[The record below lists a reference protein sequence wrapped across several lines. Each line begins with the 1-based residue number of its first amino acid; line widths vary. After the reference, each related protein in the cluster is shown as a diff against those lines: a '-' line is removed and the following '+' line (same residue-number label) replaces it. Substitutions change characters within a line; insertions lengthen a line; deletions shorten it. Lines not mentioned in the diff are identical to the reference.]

1 MRVTAL
7 FFILL
12 CCSIS
17 YTTAQN
23 DYLVATSPSQ
33 EISSSKEE
41 LFIKENFPLQLL
53 CKWAPGMKFMFVPSQ
68 RDMFLPTLS
77 VYDTEKGTD
86 NSSLKHKILTFAGTE
101 EKIQELSNS
110 TSYTTRFIFECEG
123 GKYYYEIKNVRLE
136 EICEKNPRAYINGLV
151 YLKDVDTAKELLTG
165 KKIYIQSDMARVDD
179 ANSYS
184 GYREVP
190 IPVNTEAIVT
200 AIGVGSQA
208 YPVKIVFQD
217 SQERSYYLEVA
228 LSRTNS
234 GMDVNDFQAEKKM
247 RYFSNAI
254 SFSNKKSGNLE
265 ALKDRYMDLTVYPK
279 QTLTVK
285 RIFGLESKQMEARVH
300 LPRYTVLKIKEITTS
315 SPGSLAILSLE
326 DRQGAL
332 YITEVDLKYDVIV
345 KNENYIEDLFGFGDM
360 KQKYPA
366 ITEERWK
373 IIAQG
378 ELEEGMSADECR
390 LSIGNPVDIQLKK
403 DSHFETWFYN
413 GRTLEFENGTL
424 QRFK

>member
-41 LFIKENFPLQLL
+41 L
-53 CKWAPGMKFMFVPSQ
+53 FMFVPSQ

-151 YLKDVDTAKELLTG
+151 YLL
-165 KKIYIQSDMARVDD
+165 
-179 ANSYS
+179 
-184 GYREVP
+184 
-190 IPVNTEAIVT
+190 
-200 AIGVGSQA
+200 
-208 YPVKIVFQD
+208 
-217 SQERSYYLEVA
+217 
-228 LSRTNS
+228 
-234 GMDVNDFQAEKKM
+234 
-247 RYFSNAI
+247 
-254 SFSNKKSGNLE
+254 
-265 ALKDRYMDLTVYPK
+265 
-279 QTLTVK
+279 
-285 RIFGLESKQMEARVH
+285 
-300 LPRYTVLKIKEITTS
+300 
-315 SPGSLAILSLE
+315 PGSSHSRQHGSNRYCNRSRQSSISCENCISRLTRALLLSGSCSLTH
-326 DRQGAL
+326 Q
-332 YITEVDLKYDVIV
+332 
-345 KNENYIEDLFGFGDM
+345 FG
-360 KQKYPA
+360 Y
-366 ITEERWK
+366 
-373 IIAQG
+373 
-378 ELEEGMSADECR
+378 
-390 LSIGNPVDIQLKK
+390 
-403 DSHFETWFYN
+403 
-413 GRTLEFENGTL
+413 GR
-424 QRFK
+424 K

>member
-136 EICEKNPRAYINGLV
+136 EICEKKSSCIYQWIGLS
-151 YLKDVDTAKELLTG
+151 EG
-165 KKIYIQSDMARVDD
+165 RR
-179 ANSYS
+179 
-184 GYREVP
+184 YR
-190 IPVNTEAIVT
+190 
-200 AIGVGSQA
+200 
-208 YPVKIVFQD
+208 
-217 SQERSYYLEVA
+217 
-228 LSRTNS
+228 
-234 GMDVNDFQAEKKM
+234 
-247 RYFSNAI
+247 
-254 SFSNKKSGNLE
+254 
-265 ALKDRYMDLTVYPK
+265 
-279 QTLTVK
+279 
-285 RIFGLESKQMEARVH
+285 
-300 LPRYTVLKIKEITTS
+300 
-315 SPGSLAILSLE
+315 
-326 DRQGAL
+326 
-332 YITEVDLKYDVIV
+332 
-345 KNENYIEDLFGFGDM
+345 
-360 KQKYPA
+360 
-366 ITEERWK
+366 
-373 IIAQG
+373 
-378 ELEEGMSADECR
+378 
-390 LSIGNPVDIQLKK
+390 
-403 DSHFETWFYN
+403 
-413 GRTLEFENGTL
+413 
-424 QRFK
+424 

>member
-165 KKIYIQSDMARVDD
+165 KRYIFNPIWHEWTMPTV
-179 ANSYS
+179 
-184 GYREVP
+184 
-190 IPVNTEAIVT
+190 IPVTGKFPFPST
-200 AIGVGSQA
+200 
-208 YPVKIVFQD
+208 
-217 SQERSYYLEVA
+217 R
-228 LSRTNS
+228 
-234 GMDVNDFQAEKKM
+234 
-247 RYFSNAI
+247 
-254 SFSNKKSGNLE
+254 
-265 ALKDRYMDLTVYPK
+265 K
-279 QTLTVK
+279 Q
-285 RIFGLESKQMEARVH
+285 
-300 LPRYTVLKIKEITTS
+300 
-315 SPGSLAILSLE
+315 SL
-326 DRQGAL
+326 
-332 YITEVDLKYDVIV
+332 
-345 KNENYIEDLFGFGDM
+345 
-360 KQKYPA
+360 
-366 ITEERWK
+366 
-373 IIAQG
+373 
-378 ELEEGMSADECR
+378 
-390 LSIGNPVDIQLKK
+390 
-403 DSHFETWFYN
+403 
-413 GRTLEFENGTL
+413 L
-424 QRFK
+424 Q